1 MLKNIFTLQY
11 CQGCIVKKDKEK
23 KVLLVIRVEESVKE
37 DLKVYCIKK
46 KTTISGIISHFIKSL
61 KI

>member
-1 MLKNIFTLQY
+1 M
-11 CQGCIVKKDKEK
+11 KKDKEK

-37 DLKVYCIKK
+37 DLKVYCVKK